1 MSPQPN
7 SNPQFLSP
15 LSFTQQCST
24 VVSNACEDAA
34 AAEACAA
41 ADGGTCVTVREGYYV
56 ESAACAAVGLAW
68 LAWGW
73 GTVRRLQSADVSEYR
88 VVKAAAGK
96 SEKERA

>member
-1 MSPQPN
+1 M
-7 SNPQFLSP
+7 
-15 LSFTQQCST
+15 
-24 VVSNACEDAA
+24 
-34 AAEACAA
+34 
-41 ADGGTCVTVREGYYV
+41 TVREGYYV

-73 GTVRRLQSADVSEYR
+73 GTVKRLQSADVSEYR